1 MMLWGHIY
9 ELLILL
15 IIILV
20 VVIGGAYLLV
30 RVAARTAA
38 REYARVRAEEE
49 RRPRPDADD
58 SL

>member
-9 ELLILL
+9 ELLIIL
-15 IIILV
+15 INLV

-38 REYARVRAEEE
+38 REYARARAEEE
-49 RRPRPDADD
+49 RRQRPDD
-58 SL
+58 SV